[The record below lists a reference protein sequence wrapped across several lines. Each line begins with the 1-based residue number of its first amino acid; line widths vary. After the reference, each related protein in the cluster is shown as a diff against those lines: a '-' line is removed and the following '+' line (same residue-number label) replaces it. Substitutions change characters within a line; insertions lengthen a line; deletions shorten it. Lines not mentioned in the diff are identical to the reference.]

1 MKDALRLFASL
12 VGGLVVSAG
21 LHYLVIWTADS
32 FELHKLANWVFFI
45 GTAVTS
51 GGIEASGLTILIN
64 VIIVGVALAAFFW
77 WLLRTRGPWRDTD
90 EREWWPGKPL

>member
-1 MKDALRLFASL
+1 MRPALRLFASL

-21 LHYLVIWTADS
+21 VHFLVIWTADR
-32 FELHKLANWVFFI
+32 FELHKVAKWVFLI

-64 VIIVGVALAAFFW
+64 VIVVGVALAALFW
-77 WLLRTRGPWRDTD
+77 WLLKTSGPLKDTD
-90 EREWWPGKPL
+90 EDEWWPGNPL